1 MAIEG
6 SLSDVSLPDI
16 SQLLGMGGK
25 TGCLSL
31 TYKGN
36 FGYVYF
42 QDGRVIYASVVNRTD
57 RLRKY
62 LLGEVCV
69 GANRNVNDIIAAF
82 VSDLISEVMKDDP
95 SIPILE
101 RCYD

>member
-6 SLSDVSLPDI
+6 SLSDVSLADI

-31 TYKGN
+31 TQKDN

-42 QDGRVIYASVVNRTD
+42 EDGRVIYASVVNRPD
-57 RLRKY
+57 RLGD
-62 LLGEVCV
+62 LLV
-69 GANRNVNDIIAAF
+69 ANGVIDREQLAAG
-82 VSDLISEVMKDDP
+82 VQ
-95 SIPILE
+95 
-101 RCYD
+101 